1 MDSKGEKQGGRAKSR
16 YQGMKAQSS
25 LPGSDPEQFQGFQLS
40 VNKIHRTGEWSAKQ
54 TGNSHFLPFLSTVPL
69 EKCALHGIKCT
80 EICRRQQVAEHRSVS
95 ADCECKLLQRIFA
108 SVHVSGVITV

>member
-25 LPGSDPEQFQGFQLS
+25 LPVSDPEQFQGFQLS

-80 EICRRQQVAEHRSVS
+80 EICRCTRDNRWQSIDQ
-95 ADCECKLLQRIFA
+95 CLQIVNANYCREYLHPSMLA
-108 SVHVSGVITV
+108 V